1 MNRIIFKMM
10 LGLIVAVA
18 LGLSGCGDG
27 GSSDGSTTAAPV
39 MSVTVGS
46 ATVSLLPS
54 GGSSYTVM
62 GSGLDGVAAIDL
74 TITYDADTLGTAVVT
89 QGDLLAGA
97 LFSSN
102 TSTPGTIRIAAISSL
117 TISGSGPIAAISFSS
132 GTGTDG
138 IRSISAYMIDS
149 KGNTIK

>member
-1 MNRIIFKMM
+1 MNRIIFKIM

-18 LGLSGCGDG
+18 WGLSGCGGG
-27 GSSDGSTTAAPV
+27 GSSDSSTASALV
-39 MSVTVGS
+39 LSVAVGS
-46 ATVSLLPS
+46 AAVSLLPS

-62 GSGLDGVAAIDL
+62 GSGLNGVAGIEL
-74 TITYDADTLGTAVVT
+74 TITYDPDTLGTAVVT
-89 QGDLLAGA
+89 QGDLVAGA
-97 LFSSN
+97 LLNSN
-102 TSTPGTIRIAAISSL
+102 TSTPGTIRIAVLTPS